1 MTVVISADIIT
12 HWERKIFDFILLAT
26 SPWAQLAEEAVCDL
40 NEKLTVSLSLK
51 IPESPALFCRN
62 GALAG
67 FSNGLPLHEYQAVD
81 IQRICDREGEQ
92 VSRFDRNLIAT
103 TPILVPKQAPTDK
116 IILRMTTSIGTTGT
130 TPIEGH
136 MAMGY
141 A

>member
-26 SPWAQLAEEAVCDL
+26 SPWARLAEEAVCDL

-67 FSNGLPLHEYQAVD
+67 FSNGVTDYHCLNTRLSIYKGSATA
-81 IQRICDREGEQ
+81 RESKSLLGKVQ
-92 VSRFDRNLIAT
+92 DTSW
-103 TPILVPKQAPTDK
+103 
-116 IILRMTTSIGTTGT
+116 RMKWGT
-130 TPIEGH
+130 E
-136 MAMGY
+136 
-141 A
+141 

>member
-26 SPWAQLAEEAVCDL
+26 SPWARLAEEAVCDL

-92 VSRFDRNLIAT
+92 VT
-103 TPILVPKQAPTDK
+103 TGKGSGYILAHEMGHG
-116 IILRMTTSIGTTGT
+116 IILSVQFNDPNIL
-130 TPIEGH
+130 
-136 MAMGY
+136 
-141 A
+141 